1 MVLNEWMKSGC
12 LPMQNSRLWPRIEK
26 IFGTPQNFWTHKGK
40 RKRRLNGKRKRRGK
54 GQPCWPIHCFFS
66 GPNWAMARGNGE
78 EEGWGREWTALWAEG
93 PRHISLCCCLLLP
106 FRWAWPPFRP
116 PDNSISLFWV
126 KEGNPNGPKRKMSRW
141 EMSKAKGIKWL
152 LGWTNYQKWGD
163 VNWMRMDGF
172 NVRTNWRKL
181 DQQQW
186 GLKLMAKLGGNLG
199 GGANVSSIF
208 HGK

>member
-1 MVLNEWMKSGC
+1 
-12 LPMQNSRLWPRIEK
+12 
-26 IFGTPQNFWTHKGK
+26 
-40 RKRRLNGKRKRRGK
+40 
-54 GQPCWPIHCFFS
+54 
-66 GPNWAMARGNGE
+66 
-78 EEGWGREWTALWAEG
+78 
-93 PRHISLCCCLLLP
+93 
-106 FRWAWPPFRP
+106 
-116 PDNSISLFWV
+116 
-126 KEGNPNGPKRKMSRW
+126 
-141 EMSKAKGIKWL
+141 MSKAKGIKWL

-172 NVRTNWRKL
+172 NVGTNWRKL